1 MNDTVTA
8 TVLKL
13 DLRITNKKERTLT
26 LKDPIAAGSGL
37 ANKINTF
44 VDLVVDNEAILS
56 DGLPVLGIN
65 RAYIQTTTTTDIELS

>member
-13 DLRITNKKERTLT
+13 DLMITNKKERTLT
-26 LKDPIAAGSGL
+26 LKDPIATESGL

-44 VDLVVDNEAILS
+44 VELVVDNEAILS

-65 RAYIQTTTTTDIELS
+65 RAYIQTTTTTDIELD